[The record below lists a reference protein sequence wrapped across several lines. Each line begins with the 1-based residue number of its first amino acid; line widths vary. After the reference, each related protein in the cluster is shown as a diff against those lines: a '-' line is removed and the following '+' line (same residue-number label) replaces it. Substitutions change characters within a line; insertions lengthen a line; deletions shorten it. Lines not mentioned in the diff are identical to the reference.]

1 MTNKELVAAGHALA
15 KAQGADAPLTEIA
28 KLVSDLATRLDV
40 ITVLS
45 DVLTAENL
53 ALKNY
58 IDGECYTE
66 SKRTGVYTC
75 AGINKPASPATDA
88 MVNEIRAEVIPDGYV
103 LVPQQMCLPASSME
117 AICFHCGD
125 GDHMFGEF
133 TDGILWVG
141 EIDHGDGNRTYGLN
155 ISTADYP
162 DEGSGV
168 VCEFIN
174 PNSDADAAKDGE

>member
-58 IDGECYTE
+58 IDGECYVE

-75 AGINKPASPATDA
+75 AGINKPETPATDA
-88 MVNEIRAEVIPDGYV
+88 ILSKVRAEGVEMFAAHPRAMIGK
-103 LVPQQMCLPASSME
+103 PQK
-117 AICFHCGD
+117 
-125 GDHMFGEF
+125 
-133 TDGILWVG
+133 
-141 EIDHGDGNRTYGLN
+141 N
-155 ISTADYP
+155 
-162 DEGSGV
+162 
-168 VCEFIN
+168 
-174 PNSDADAAKDGE
+174 DAATSYAARCAVEYAAQLRAGRTEGGV

>member
-58 IDGECYTE
+58 IDGECYVE

-75 AGINKPASPATDA
+75 AGINKPETPATDA
-88 MVNEIRAEVIPDGYV
+88 ILSKVRAEGVEMFAAHQRAMIGK
-103 LVPQQMCLPASSME
+103 PQK
-117 AICFHCGD
+117 
-125 GDHMFGEF
+125 
-133 TDGILWVG
+133 
-141 EIDHGDGNRTYGLN
+141 N
-155 ISTADYP
+155 
-162 DEGSGV
+162 
-168 VCEFIN
+168 
-174 PNSDADAAKDGE
+174 DAATSYTARCAVEYAAQLRAGRTEGGV